1 MPHLLSRALSR
12 ARTHALLTQRSS
24 SPRIILSPICQTAPV
39 SYKADPLA
47 PSSKNPPPK
56 IPPSARP
63 LHREPTPPPT
73 LTGEALQ
80 SMPYIV
86 RRTAFAQLP
95 VYRKW
100 MAGGTKQVVTIKK
113 ISGDTRALGRELTEK
128 FDIPEDNLRLN
139 PVTGHLELKGDYYDK
154 TRQYLLERGF

>member
-1 MPHLLSRALSR
+1 
-12 ARTHALLTQRSS
+12 
-24 SPRIILSPICQTAPV
+24 
-39 SYKADPLA
+39 
-47 PSSKNPPPK
+47 
-56 IPPSARP
+56 
-63 LHREPTPPPT
+63 
-73 LTGEALQ
+73 
-80 SMPYIV
+80 MPYIV

-139 PVTGHLELKGDYYDK
+139 PVTGHLELKVGF
-154 TRQYLLERGF
+154 RCHGFLWLECRD